1 MQQPSVRYYITQDE
15 DQAVV
20 RSVPVSRR
28 VQAVLPQDERSVAL
42 QPDVQPTSV
51 TPEAHSVADRVRAV
65 VRRTGS
71 AGRR

>member
-1 MQQPSVRYYITQDE
+1 MQQHPVRYYITQDE

-28 VQAVLPQDERSVAL
+28 VQAVLPQDERSIVS
-42 QPDVQPTSV
+42 QPDEQPTSV
-51 TPEAHSVADRVRAV
+51 TPEVHSVADRVRAV
-65 VRRTGS
+65 VRRTGA

>member
-1 MQQPSVRYYITQDE
+1 MQQRPVRYYITQDE

-28 VQAVLPQDERSVAL
+28 VQAVLPQDERAVAPQQDE
-42 QPDVQPTSV
+42 QPIIV
-51 TPEAHSVADRVRAV
+51 TPESHSVADRVRAV

>member
-1 MQQPSVRYYITQDE
+1 MQQHPVRYYITHDE

-28 VQAVLPQDERSVAL
+28 VQAVLPQDERAIAP
-42 QPDVQPTSV
+42 QQDERPIIV
-51 TPEAHSVADRVRAV
+51 TPESNSVADRVRAA

-71 AGRR
+71 GGRR